1 VSNLAARPSPRSRAT
16 PREVF
21 DYVIVGSGFGG
32 SVSALRL
39 AEKGYRV
46 LVLEQGRRFADR
58 DFPSSNWHIWNYL
71 WLPALRLHGFMRL
84 TFFKEAMVLHGCGVG
99 GGSLVYAN
107 VLMEP
112 DAELFEEP
120 EWRRLADWRAILR
133 PHYATARRMLGVTV
147 TPKLARADEILR
159 EVAVS
164 YGLGDTFRPTEVGVY
179 FGEPGIERPDPYF
192 GGEGPARAGCEFC
205 GGCMVG
211 CRHNAKNMLTK
222 NYLHLAERRGAQI
235 RPESRVSG
243 IYPDADGRGGGRFIV
258 EYRRST
264 RLRPRHQSVSA
275 EHVIVAAGTLGTLE
289 LLFRCREE
297 IGSLPRLSPR
307 LGERV
312 RTNSEALLGAGA
324 RGATVDFSEGIAISA
339 DARVDEVT
347 HVQPVRYPKG
357 SSFMR
362 LLASPLIEA
371 RHEAFWRR
379 SLKATGAILRHPLD
393 FLRSLIGPRWAER
406 TTILLV
412 MQRVENFMNLRWRR
426 RSWLVPG
433 GMQAERDLTRPV
445 PGEISQ
451 AHRAVRDFAER
462 AGAVPMG
469 NFPETLFDMAA
480 TAHLIGGC
488 PMGVSA
494 EDGVVDPHCQ
504 VHNYPGL
511 YVIDGTVLPANP
523 GINPSLTITALAEY
537 AMSLIPAKD
546 HAPEEP
552 G

>member
-1 VSNLAARPSPRSRAT
+1 MSDLAARPSLRSRAT

-71 WLPALRLHGFMRL
+71 WLPALRLHGFMCL

-192 GGEGPARAGCEFC
+192 GGEGPARAGCQFC

-211 CRHNAKNMLTK
+211 CRHNAKNTLTK

-235 RPESRVSG
+235 RPESRVLG
-243 IYPDADGRGGGRFIV
+243 IY
-258 EYRRST
+258 
-264 RLRPRHQSVSA
+264 
-275 EHVIVAAGTLGTLE
+275 
-289 LLFRCREE
+289 
-297 IGSLPRLSPR
+297 
-307 LGERV
+307 
-312 RTNSEALLGAGA
+312 
-324 RGATVDFSEGIAISA
+324 
-339 DARVDEVT
+339 
-347 HVQPVRYPKG
+347 
-357 SSFMR
+357 
-362 LLASPLIEA
+362 
-371 RHEAFWRR
+371 
-379 SLKATGAILRHPLD
+379 
-393 FLRSLIGPRWAER
+393 
-406 TTILLV
+406 
-412 MQRVENFMNLRWRR
+412 
-426 RSWLVPG
+426 
-433 GMQAERDLTRPV
+433 
-445 PGEISQ
+445 
-451 AHRAVRDFAER
+451 
-462 AGAVPMG
+462 
-469 NFPETLFDMAA
+469 
-480 TAHLIGGC
+480 
-488 PMGVSA
+488 
-494 EDGVVDPHCQ
+494 
-504 VHNYPGL
+504 
-511 YVIDGTVLPANP
+511 
-523 GINPSLTITALAEY
+523 
-537 AMSLIPAKD
+537 
-546 HAPEEP
+546 
-552 G
+552 